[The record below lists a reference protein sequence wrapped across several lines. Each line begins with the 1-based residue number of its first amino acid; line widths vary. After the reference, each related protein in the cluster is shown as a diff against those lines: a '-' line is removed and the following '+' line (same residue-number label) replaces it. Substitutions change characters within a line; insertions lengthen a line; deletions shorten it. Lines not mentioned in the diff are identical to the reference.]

1 MAYEEVLVALADPTR
16 RELYSSLR
24 RGDRTVSELAE
35 LTQISQPATSQHLRV
50 LRAADL
56 VTERREGTRHYYR
69 ASTAGLEELRDFVE
83 SLWDDV
89 LAAYAADDPAPPR
102 RAAGRTV
109 KKRTMRRSS

>member
-35 LTQISQPATSQHLRV
+35 LTEISQPATSQHLRV
-50 LRAADL
+50 LRDADL
-56 VTERREGTRHYYR
+56 VTERREGTRRYYR
-69 ASTAGLEELRDFVE
+69 ASTVGLEALRDFVE

-89 LAAYAADDPAPPR
+89 LAAFAADDPAPP
-102 RAAGRTV
+102 ASRTV
-109 KKRTMRRSS
+109 RKKRTRRPS